1 MPLPLTRLLTDP
13 AALPGLPL
21 ADWDRLLP
29 QARAAGILGRLAV
42 MADRRGLTDM
52 VPERPRRHLRA
63 ETMVAAKHL
72 RDVRW
77 EVGLV
82 AEALR
87 GATDRFVLLKG
98 SAYVLADLPAA
109 EGRLF
114 GDVDI
119 LVPAE
124 RLPVVEAALH
134 KAGWQP
140 KELDPYD
147 ERYYRQY
154 THELPPMVHTSRGTV
169 LDVHHTIVPRTAR
182 IALDANK
189 LWEASRLVA
198 PGIAVLAPADMVLH
212 SATHLFNEGEFDRAL
227 RDLDDITRLLG
238 HFTAADRGFPAA
250 LRARAAELDL
260 ARPLFYALRWS
271 RRLLDGPVPES
282 TLDGVPGLP
291 GAATRLVMDALL
303 GQVLRS
309 PHPDCQTVGSAVSG
323 FLLYVRA
330 HHLRMPP
337 HQVVPHLIRKAWMR
351 LTAKDEEDEDQ
362 PPGFAAPRDR
372 T

>member
-1 MPLPLTRLLTDP
+1 MPLSLTRLLTDP
-13 AALPGLPL
+13 GALPAVPL
-21 ADWDRLLP
+21 ADWDALLP
-29 QARAAGILGRLAV
+29 QARAAGVLGRLAV
-42 MADRRGLTDM
+42 MAERRGLMDM
-52 VPERPRRHLRA
+52 VPERPRRHLQA
-63 ETMVAAKHL
+63 EAMVAAKHL

-82 AEALR
+82 AEALA

-124 RLPVVEAALH
+124 RLPVVEMALH

-140 KELDPYD
+140 EELDPYD

-154 THELPPMVHTSRGTV
+154 THELPPMLHKERGTV

-182 IALDANK
+182 IALEAGK
-189 LWEASRLVA
+189 LWDAARVVA
-198 PGIAVLAPADMVLH
+198 PGVAVLAPTDMVLH
-212 SATHLFNEGEFDRAL
+212 SATHLFNEGEFHRAL
-227 RDLDDITRLLG
+227 RDLDDITRLLR
-238 HFTAADRGFPAA
+238 HFTTTDAGFAAS
-250 LRARAAELDL
+250 LKARAVELDL

-271 RRLLDGPVPES
+271 RRLLDGPVTE
-282 TLDGVPGLP
+282 TILDGVPGLP
-291 GAATRLVMDALL
+291 GAAMRMVMDGLL

-309 PHPDCQTVGSAVSG
+309 PHPDCQTVGSAMSG

-351 LTAKDEEDEDQ
+351 LTEKEEEADQ
-362 PPGFAAPRDR
+362 PPGFAAPRDN